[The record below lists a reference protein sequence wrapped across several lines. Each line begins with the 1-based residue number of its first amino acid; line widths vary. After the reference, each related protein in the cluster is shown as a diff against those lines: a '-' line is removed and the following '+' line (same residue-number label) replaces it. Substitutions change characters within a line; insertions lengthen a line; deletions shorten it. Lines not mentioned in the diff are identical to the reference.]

1 VHVNK
6 LLASV
11 PEILARPLTG
21 DELQSADF
29 IFTEHMSDLARDEQ
43 SRLSADLYH
52 LAGWGIGS
60 GLRIASGLE
69 SWAGIPPS
77 RFLAS
82 PQAVTV
88 VAPAYAELDAD
99 LTAHLAD
106 TDDRLPIPVPE
117 MTRAEQADCGPAAS
131 VSLGWAGPA
140 WDEQDFPAF
149 YMAGRL
155 LGGMHDSI
163 LMTELRRR
171 EGWSYS
177 PWSAVRLRPH
187 STLLEVQARV
197 GHLHVQRARQI
208 IISAV
213 CHMASTE
220 PDALRTA
227 YAASLGQVVIGMSS
241 QAGLAGTVNHYDFLG
256 IGLPGLDEIFAAAS
270 RVTPGDLGKA
280 ADRYLRADQA
290 IGPQLLASSF
300 LRAVNGQ
307 GLSGAAWPHSAR
319 GRPSGQA
326 KEARVHI
333 HRVPCGVQSRT
344 GSRRVT
350 VTATMYWLPVEQVGM
365 QLWMDSMPRP
375 TAWVALQVGQVMVY
389 KAMVPRRDSGQPC
402 AQPGACTIV
411 PRGSWLSAR

>member
-1 VHVNK
+1 MKSLPRFASLPVHVDNAGPGRVISIAKRGEVPLLEYRARYAVRPEVPALPLSAIIRDRFVDALGRAGVGAHIVEAVPTFGSVRVSASCHAVHMNK
-6 LLASV
+6 LLACV
-11 PEILARPLTG
+11 PGILARPLTG

-69 SWAGIPPS
+69 SWAGLPPS

-88 VAPAYAELDAD
+88 VAPTYAELEAD
-99 LTAHLAD
+99 LPAHLAD
-106 TDDRLPIPVPE
+106 TDDWLPIPVLK
-117 MTRAEQADCGPAAS
+117 MTPAEQVDCGPAAS
-131 VSLGWAGPA
+131 VSLGWVGPA
-140 WDEQDFPAF
+140 WDEHDFPAF

-197 GHLHVQRARQI
+197 GHLHLQRARQI
-208 IISAV
+208 IINAV
-213 CHMASTE
+213 CDMASTE
-220 PDALRTA
+220 PGALRTA
-227 YAASLGQVVIGMSS
+227 YAASLGQVIIGMSS

-290 IGPQLLASSF
+290 IGP
-300 LRAVNGQ
+300 
-307 GLSGAAWPHSAR
+307 HH
-319 GRPSGQA
+319 PS
-326 KEARVHI
+326 
-333 HRVPCGVQSRT
+333 
-344 GSRRVT
+344 
-350 VTATMYWLPVEQVGM
+350 
-365 QLWMDSMPRP
+365 
-375 TAWVALQVGQVMVY
+375 
-389 KAMVPRRDSGQPC
+389 
-402 AQPGACTIV
+402 
-411 PRGSWLSAR
+411 